1 MVRLRPIESRSVRR
15 MGYDSPRR
23 RLLVQF
29 RSSDAVYV
37 YYNVEPQVFSDL
49 ERAESKGRFIN
60 YEIKGRYRY
69 RRLGRLTV
77 RREKSG

>member
-1 MVRLRPIESRSVRR
+1 MVRLQPIESRSVRR
-15 MGYDSPRR
+15 TGYDSPRW
-23 RLLVQF
+23 RLVVQF

-37 YYNVEPQVFSDL
+37 CYNVEPQVFSDL

>member
-15 MGYDSPRR
+15 TGYDSPRW
-23 RLLVQF
+23 RLVVQF

-37 YYNVEPQVFSDL
+37 CYNVEPQVFSDL